1 MSPPDSLGLK
11 DILWNIETL
20 IFDSEHFSGLIDPV
34 KETEKLEKKRSAL
47 SSSLEKLKKSME
59 MEGYETKV
67 PADVRAANAEKL
79 EQTKTELIRLGD
91 AITALKNM

>member
-1 MSPPDSLGLK
+1 MEQ
-11 DILWNIETL
+11 WNLNIW
-20 IFDSEHFSGLIDPV
+20 HFSGLIDPV

>member
-1 MSPPDSLGLK
+1 LILK
-11 DILWNIETL
+11 
-20 IFDSEHFSGLIDPV
+20 FFPGLIDPI

-67 PADVRAANAEKL
+67 PADVRAANSEKL
-79 EQTKTELIRLGD
+79 EQTKTELIRLAD

>member
-1 MSPPDSLGLK
+1 MILK
-11 DILWNIETL
+11 
-20 IFDSEHFSGLIDPV
+20 FFPGLIDPI

-67 PADVRAANAEKL
+67 PADVRAANSEKL
-79 EQTKTELIRLGD
+79 EQTKTELIRLAD

>member
-1 MSPPDSLGLK
+1 M
-11 DILWNIETL
+11 
-20 IFDSEHFSGLIDPV
+20 IDPI

-67 PADVRAANAEKL
+67 PADVRAANSEKL
-79 EQTKTELIRLGD
+79 EQTKTELIRLAD